1 MNEES
6 IQQERIPRRILP
18 GGDAV
23 PAIGLG
29 TFGSDKY
36 GPEEV
41 ARAVYGEFARATGSS
56 TAPRSIRMRPR

>member
-1 MNEES
+1 MKEES

-29 TFGSDKY
+29 TFGS
-36 GPEEV
+36 
-41 ARAVYGEFARATGSS
+41 TN
-56 TAPRSIRMRPR
+56 RPRGWLGRLRGNSPGLPAHRLRRGLSE